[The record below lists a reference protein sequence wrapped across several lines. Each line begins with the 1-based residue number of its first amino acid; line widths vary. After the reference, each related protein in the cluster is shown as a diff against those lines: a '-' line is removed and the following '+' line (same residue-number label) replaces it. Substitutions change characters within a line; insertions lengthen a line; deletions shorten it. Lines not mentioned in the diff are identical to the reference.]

1 MRNEGYAVLKYTVR
15 RFLEMLLTIFVIAT
29 ATFFLLA
36 AVPGD
41 PLADRA
47 DRLPE
52 AVRDNLYH
60 KYGLDKPVLERY
72 VITMKG
78 MLHGDFGES
87 VRMPGYDIQK
97 LLQETLAP
105 SARLGI
111 QTIIVGVGVGLLL
124 GVLAAMFKGTWLDYI
139 IVFFSV
145 LMISVPTLI
154 FGLLL
159 QKYVAGELGLFPIIG
174 WPSGDELWFGGWK
187 YTVLPTLS
195 GCFTYIATYSRLL
208 KTSMLDV
215 INQDYVLTARAKG
228 LSEAQIVR
236 RHILRNS
243 FIPIITVLPMS
254 IAFALTGSFFI
265 EKIFSIPGFG
275 RYFVESVQSRDL
287 SIILGQTVLMSAVYV
302 VVVFL
307 VDILYTVVDPRIR
320 VGGKA

>member
-1 MRNEGYAVLKYTVR
+1 MLKYTVR
-15 RFLEMLLTIFVIAT
+15 RFLEMILTLFIIAT
-29 ATFFLLA
+29 ATFFLLE

-41 PLADRA
+41 ALADRA
-47 DRLPE
+47 ERLPE
-52 AVRDNLYH
+52 NIRENMYH
-60 KYGLDKPVLERY
+60 KYGLDKPVMERY
-72 VITMKG
+72 VITMEG
-78 MLHGDFGES
+78 MLKGDFGES

-97 LLQETLAP
+97 LLKETLAP
-105 SARLGI
+105 SARLGL
-111 QTIIVGVGVGLLL
+111 QTIIVGVGIGLLL
-124 GVLAAMFKGTWLDYI
+124 GVIAAMFKGTWIDYG

-159 QKYVAGELGLFPIIG
+159 QKYVAGELGWFPIIG
-174 WPSGDELWFGGWK
+174 WPKGKDLWFGGWK

-195 GCFTYIATYSRLL
+195 GCFSYIATYSRLL

-215 INQDYVLTARAKG
+215 INQDYVLAARAKG

-254 IAFALTGSFFI
+254 VAFALTGSFFI
-265 EKIFSIPGFG
+265 EKIYSIPGFG
-275 RYFVESVQSRDL
+275 RYFIESVQSRDL
-287 SIILGQTVLMSAVYV
+287 SIILGQTVLMAAVYV
-302 VVVFL
+302 AVVFL

-320 VGGKA
+320 VGGKK

>member
-1 MRNEGYAVLKYTVR
+1 MLKYTIR
-15 RFLEMLLTIFVIAT
+15 RFFEMILTLFVIAT
-29 ATFFLLA
+29 ATFFLIA

-41 PLADRA
+41 PLTARVE
-47 DRLPE
+47 RLPE
-52 AVRDNLYH
+52 SVQQNMYH
-60 KYGLDKPVLERY
+60 KYGLDKPLMERY

-87 VRMPGYDIQK
+87 VRMPGYDINK
-97 LLQETLAP
+97 LLEETLAP
-105 SARLGI
+105 SARLGL
-111 QTIIVGVGVGLLL
+111 QSIIVGVGAGLIL
-124 GVLAAMFKGTWLDYI
+124 GILAALFKGTWLDYG

-159 QKYVAGELGLFPIIG
+159 QKYVAGQLGWFPIIG
-174 WPSGDELWFGGWK
+174 WPKGKDLWFGGWK

-195 GCFTYIATYSRLL
+195 GCFSYVATYSRLL

-215 INQDYVLTARAKG
+215 INQDYVLAARAKG
-228 LSEAQIVR
+228 LSEWQIVR

-265 EKIFSIPGFG
+265 EKIYSIPGFG
-275 RYFVESVQSRDL
+275 RYFIEAVQARDL
-287 SIILGQTVLMSAVYV
+287 SIILGQTVLMAAVYV
-302 VVVFL
+302 AVVFL

>member
-1 MRNEGYAVLKYTVR
+1 MLKYTLR
-15 RFLEMLLTIFVIAT
+15 RFLEMILTIFVIAT

-52 AVRDNLYH
+52 SIRENMYH

-72 VITMKG
+72 FITMKG

-97 LLQETLAP
+97 LLEETLAP
-105 SARLGI
+105 SVRLGL

-124 GVLAAMFKGTWLDYI
+124 GIVAAMCKGTWLDYL

-159 QKYVAGELGLFPIIG
+159 QKYVAGELGWFPIIG
-174 WPSGDELWFGGWK
+174 WPKGDDLWFGGWE

-215 INQDYVLTARAKG
+215 INQDYVLAARAKG
-228 LSEAQIVR
+228 LSEGQIVR

-265 EKIFSIPGFG
+265 EKIYSIPGFG
-275 RYFVESVQSRDL
+275 RYFIEAVQSRDL
-287 SIILGQTVLMSAVYV
+287 SIILGQTVLMSAMYV
-302 VVVFL
+302 LVVFL
-307 VDILYTVVDPRIR
+307 VDILYTLIDPRIR